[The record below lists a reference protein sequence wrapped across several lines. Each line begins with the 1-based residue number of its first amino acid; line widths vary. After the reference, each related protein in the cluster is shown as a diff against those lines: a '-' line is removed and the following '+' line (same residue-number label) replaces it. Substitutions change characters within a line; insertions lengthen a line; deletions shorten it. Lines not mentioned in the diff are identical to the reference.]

1 MMRALVFS
9 LLPVFG
15 ILRQPGTTPPEMDA
29 QLTKAGVSDSWS
41 LNDAVD
47 AEPLLDVGD
56 SVRNSALT

>member
-1 MMRALVFS
+1 MRVFVFS

-15 ILRQPGTTPPEMDA
+15 VLCQPGTTPPAMDA

-41 LNDAVD
+41 FKGAVD

-56 SVRNSALT
+56 SVRNSALI